1 MKPGDTVI
9 CIKSHSER
17 VVTEGQEYKLHSLNI
32 GCCQPV
38 VDVGI
43 KSQREYAGCG
53 ICGKLRPNNGIAWI
67 AKKLFARPEDW
78 NQAETM
84 VNELTET
91 INQPV
96 EI

>member
-9 CIKSHSER
+9 CITNNKR
-17 VVTEGQEYKLHSLNI
+17 NPYNVPMPTVGQTYTVI
-32 GCCQPV
+32 C
-38 VDVGI
+38 VDQNHWLTLEEMGLDYGYNKNCFVPI
-43 KSQREYAGCG
+43 DHWS
-53 ICGKLRPNNGIAWI
+53 
-67 AKKLFARPEDW
+67 
-78 NQAETM
+78 QAETM